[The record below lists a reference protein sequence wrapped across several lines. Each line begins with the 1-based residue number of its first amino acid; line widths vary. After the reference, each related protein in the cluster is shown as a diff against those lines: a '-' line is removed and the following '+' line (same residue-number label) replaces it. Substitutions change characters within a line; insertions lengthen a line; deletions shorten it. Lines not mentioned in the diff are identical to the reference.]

1 MDWSPEKRELF
12 KFEDNY
18 CVKAGAGSGKTAAL
32 VNLNSCFIDGTSS
45 LGTVEIDEILAITFT
60 ELAAGEMRERL
71 CRIIDEH
78 IKNTSSEN
86 IDEYWKWQTTR
97 RMFAGAHI
105 STFNSFCLRVL
116 KENPIEAGLDVN
128 FETVD
133 EIGASELLEKSCD
146 SVILSLARNKEFEQV
161 FSNWPHDKLKG
172 HIFSRYEAIED
183 TTGIASLSEK
193 LKKALS

>member
-1 MDWSPEKRELF
+1 MDWSPEKKELF

-116 KENPIEAGLDVN
+116 KENPLEAGLDVN

-133 EIGASELLEKSCD
+133 EIGSSELLEKSCD
-146 SVILSLARNKEFEQV
+146 SVILSLANNSEFE
-161 FSNWPHDKLKG
+161 K
-172 HIFSRYEAIED
+172 IFL
-183 TTGIASLSEK
+183 GL
-193 LKKALS
+193 ALIIT